1 VRVLGPNSLSISG
14 VSRINPDG
22 VNALCIVYLGS
33 QSLAVVRYSV
43 RRLRKRFPGVP
54 IVVCLWGSV
63 DLGPMT
69 ESAQAEATINSLS
82 EAVAFAQRR
91 WLPSECR
98 KAPLRPFLSPLT
110 EVELP
115 WRGRDELCTAQR

>member
-1 VRVLGPNSLSISG
+1 MRVLGPNSLSISG

-33 QSLAVVRYSV
+33 QSLAVVRYTV
-43 RRLRKRFPGVP
+43 RRLRKQFPGVP

-82 EAVAFAQRR
+82 EAVAFCTKTLAPQRVQEGSPEAI
-91 WLPSECR
+91 LV
-98 KAPLRPFLSPLT
+98 APDRS
-110 EVELP
+110 
-115 WRGRDELCTAQR
+115 